1 MFLYII
7 IKSKMEIT
15 IFYDEHSI
23 SITVNKSVKVST
35 LLNELKHYFNE
46 INAQFSIV
54 DEDRKALSPKTVINP
69 NKPKRE
75 LFLFK
80 IASYPKQKE
89 NKDTTQIEKMIMNE
103 TKAKNLLKNVKYSKD
118 SYDPKEIIDL
128 EAKED
133 IEENNNNNLYG
144 GNNDGINDSTNF
156 NESNIL
162 TLRDMGFSE
171 EQARNALI
179 QARNNLNR
187 ATVILIQGN
196 EVQEE
201 DEEEP
206 EDNYIQNQ
214 NNNNN
219 IAQSAMI

>member
-1 MFLYII
+1 
-7 IKSKMEIT
+7 MEIT

-23 SITVNKSVKVST
+23 SITVNKSIKVST

-133 IEENNNNNLYG
+133 IEEDNNNNLYG

>member
-1 MFLYII
+1 
-7 IKSKMEIT
+7 
-15 IFYDEHSI
+15 
-23 SITVNKSVKVST
+23 
-35 LLNELKHYFNE
+35 
-46 INAQFSIV
+46 
-54 DEDRKALSPKTVINP
+54 
-69 NKPKRE
+69 
-75 LFLFK
+75 
-80 IASYPKQKE
+80 
-89 NKDTTQIEKMIMNE
+89 MIMNE

-133 IEENNNNNLYG
+133 IEEKNNNNLYG

>member
-1 MFLYII
+1 
-7 IKSKMEIT
+7 MEIT

-128 EAKED
+128 EA
-133 IEENNNNNLYG
+133 IEEKNNNNLYG

>member
-1 MFLYII
+1 MFLYMKIN
-7 IKSKMEIT
+7 SKMEIT

-23 SITVNKSVKVST
+23 SITVNKSIKVST

-118 SYDPKEIIDL
+118 SYDPKEIIDYYYL
-128 EAKED
+128 
-133 IEENNNNNLYG
+133 
-144 GNNDGINDSTNF
+144 GI
-156 NESNIL
+156 L
-162 TLRDMGFSE
+162 
-171 EQARNALI
+171 
-179 QARNNLNR
+179 
-187 ATVILIQGN
+187 
-196 EVQEE
+196 
-201 DEEEP
+201 P
-206 EDNYIQNQ
+206 
-214 NNNNN
+214 
-219 IAQSAMI
+219 

>member
-1 MFLYII
+1 
-7 IKSKMEIT
+7 MEIT

-133 IEENNNNNLYG
+133 IEERNNNNLYG

-201 DEEEP
+201 DEEGP
-206 EDNYIQNQ
+206 GDNYIQNQ
-214 NNNNN
+214 NNISN

>member
-1 MFLYII
+1 
-7 IKSKMEIT
+7 MEIT

-23 SITVNKSVKVST
+23 SITVNKSIKVST

>member
-1 MFLYII
+1 
-7 IKSKMEIT
+7 MEIT
-15 IFYDEHSI
+15 IYYDEHSV

-133 IEENNNNNLYG
+133 IEEKNNNNLYG

>member
-1 MFLYII
+1 
-7 IKSKMEIT
+7 
-15 IFYDEHSI
+15 
-23 SITVNKSVKVST
+23 
-35 LLNELKHYFNE
+35 
-46 INAQFSIV
+46 
-54 DEDRKALSPKTVINP
+54 
-69 NKPKRE
+69 
-75 LFLFK
+75 
-80 IASYPKQKE
+80 
-89 NKDTTQIEKMIMNE
+89 MNE
-103 TKAKNLLKNVKYSKD
+103 TKAKNLLKNVNNSKD

>member
-1 MFLYII
+1 
-7 IKSKMEIT
+7 MEIT

-54 DEDRKALSPKTVINP
+54 DEDRKALSPKTIINP

-214 NNNNN
+214 NNISN

>member
-7 IKSKMEIT
+7 INSKMEIT

-23 SITVNKSVKVST
+23 SITVNKSIKVST

>member
-1 MFLYII
+1 
-7 IKSKMEIT
+7 
-15 IFYDEHSI
+15 
-23 SITVNKSVKVST
+23 
-35 LLNELKHYFNE
+35 
-46 INAQFSIV
+46 
-54 DEDRKALSPKTVINP
+54 
-69 NKPKRE
+69 
-75 LFLFK
+75 
-80 IASYPKQKE
+80 
-89 NKDTTQIEKMIMNE
+89 
-103 TKAKNLLKNVKYSKD
+103 
-118 SYDPKEIIDL
+118 
-128 EAKED
+128 
-133 IEENNNNNLYG
+133 
-144 GNNDGINDSTNF
+144 
-156 NESNIL
+156 
-162 TLRDMGFSE
+162 MGFSE

>member
-1 MFLYII
+1 
-7 IKSKMEIT
+7 MELT

-23 SITVNKSVKVST
+23 SITVNKSIKVST

-206 EDNYIQNQ
+206 EDNDIQNQ

>member
-1 MFLYII
+1 
-7 IKSKMEIT
+7 MEIT

-133 IEENNNNNLYG
+133 IEEKNNNNLYG

-196 EVQEE
+196 EV
-201 DEEEP
+201 EP

>member
-1 MFLYII
+1 
-7 IKSKMEIT
+7 MEIT

-23 SITVNKSVKVST
+23 SITVNKSIKVST

-133 IEENNNNNLYG
+133 IEERNNNNLYG

>member
-1 MFLYII
+1 
-7 IKSKMEIT
+7 MEIT

-54 DEDRKALSPKTVINP
+54 DEDRKALSPKTIINP

-89 NKDTTQIEKMIMNE
+89 NKDTNQIEKMIMNE

-214 NNNNN
+214 NNISN

>member
-1 MFLYII
+1 
-7 IKSKMEIT
+7 MEIT

-133 IEENNNNNLYG
+133 IEEKNNNNLYG

>member
-1 MFLYII
+1 
-7 IKSKMEIT
+7 MEIT

-46 INAQFSIV
+46 INAQFYIV

-133 IEENNNNNLYG
+133 IEERNNNNLYG
-144 GNNDGINDSTNF
+144 GNNDGNNDSTNF

-206 EDNYIQNQ
+206 EDNYIQNLVYYVF
-214 NNNNN
+214 
-219 IAQSAMI
+219 

>member
-1 MFLYII
+1 
-7 IKSKMEIT
+7 MEIT

-133 IEENNNNNLYG
+133 IEENNNNNIYG

>member
-1 MFLYII
+1 
-7 IKSKMEIT
+7 MEIT

-133 IEENNNNNLYG
+133 IEERNNNNLYG

-201 DEEEP
+201 DEQEP

>member
-1 MFLYII
+1 
-7 IKSKMEIT
+7 MEIT

-23 SITVNKSVKVST
+23 SITVNKSIKVST

-201 DEEEP
+201 DEEGP
-206 EDNYIQNQ
+206 GDNYIQNQ
-214 NNNNN
+214 NNISN

>member
-1 MFLYII
+1 
-7 IKSKMEIT
+7 MEIT

-23 SITVNKSVKVST
+23 SITVNKSIKVST

-133 IEENNNNNLYG
+133 IEEKNNNNLYG

>member
-1 MFLYII
+1 MFLYMKIN
-7 IKSKMEIT
+7 SKMEIT

-133 IEENNNNNLYG
+133 IEEKNNNNLYG

>member
-1 MFLYII
+1 
-7 IKSKMEIT
+7 MEIT

-23 SITVNKSVKVST
+23 SITVNKSIKVST

-103 TKAKNLLKNVKYSKD
+103 TKGKKTLENIKYNIN

-133 IEENNNNNLYG
+133 IEEKNNNNLYG

>member
-1 MFLYII
+1 
-7 IKSKMEIT
+7 MEIT

-133 IEENNNNNLYG
+133 IEENNNNNIYG

-214 NNNNN
+214 NTTNN
-219 IAQSAMI
+219 IAQYEMI

>member
-1 MFLYII
+1 
-7 IKSKMEIT
+7 MEIT

-80 IASYPKQKE
+80 IASYQKQKE

-133 IEENNNNNLYG
+133 IEEKNNNNLYG

>member
-1 MFLYII
+1 MFLYMQIN
-7 IKSKMEIT
+7 SKMEIT

-23 SITVNKSVKVST
+23 SITVNKSIKVST

-133 IEENNNNNLYG
+133 IEEKNNNNLYG

>member
-1 MFLYII
+1 
-7 IKSKMEIT
+7 MEIT
-15 IFYDEHSI
+15 IFYDEHSM
-23 SITVNKSVKVST
+23 SITVNKSIKVST

-133 IEENNNNNLYG
+133 IEEKNNNNLYG

>member
-1 MFLYII
+1 MFLYILI
-7 IKSKMEIT
+7 NSKMEIT

-23 SITVNKSVKVST
+23 SITVNKSIKVST

-128 EAKED
+128 EAKEN

>member
-1 MFLYII
+1 
-7 IKSKMEIT
+7 MEIT

-23 SITVNKSVKVST
+23 SITVNKSIKVST

-54 DEDRKALSPKTVINP
+54 DEDRKALYPKTVINP

-133 IEENNNNNLYG
+133 IEEKNNNNLYG